1 MSNGDLVHK
10 PTESSPL
17 LATSN
22 LSDLKSKPAP
32 NGVSPLAI
40 CQKPEVIHPIL
51 ISCSFQPPPQKPDSL
66 VLGVQKP
73 GVGGC
78 KVQKQLSAVS
88 STREVQTEEKAD
100 SWMREVESSSI
111 TGQDG
116 HRSSHPGHANTRTSQ
131 AAQGPSGGFCT
142 SSLPPNQQQATPC
155 QGSNIKGPPCKE
167 PASAPSCQQ
176 PLECQA
182 GGRGGSVAKAAAN
195 GVRGKSEV
203 GTPGRGSKTGHH
215 HHQHA
220 RRLVINLDDK
230 NKFTEEVT
238 V

>member
-1 MSNGDLVHK
+1 MHK
-10 PTESSPL
+10 LATEASPL
-17 LATSN
+17 LPTSH
-22 LSDLKSKPAP
+22 LSSDLSKSKPAP

-40 CQKPEVIHPIL
+40 CQKPEVVHPPYLFL
-51 ISCSFQPPPQKPDSL
+51 ISCSFDPPPQKPDSL

-78 KVQKQLSAVS
+78 KVQKQCKAVS

-100 SWMREVESSSI
+100 AWMREVESSS
-111 TGQDG
+111 GQDG
-116 HRSSHPGHANTRTSQ
+116 HIANSRTSQ
-131 AAQGPSGGFCT
+131 AAQGPSGGVST
-142 SSLPPNQQQATPC
+142 PILPPNQQQNPC
-155 QGSNIKGPPCKE
+155 QGSNIKGPP
-167 PASAPSCQQ
+167 SCQQ
-176 PLECQA
+176 PLECEA
-182 GGRGGSVAKAAAN
+182 GGGRRGSLGKASAN
-195 GVRGKSEV
+195 GVRGKSENPAR
-203 GTPGRGSKTGHH
+203 GGKPGHHH